1 MNKAEIPDW
10 VIYPQ
15 DKWVQITPA
24 QAGFDAVK
32 FNSIVGDS
40 QAKGGRWEGEVHEE
54 EEWGAVL
61 TRGGYLVWVWGNP
74 AYKYQTASV
83 GKAFS
88 RALVGLAVEA
98 GLIQPDDL

>member
-15 DKWVQITPA
+15 EKWVQITPA

-40 QAKGGRWEGEVHEE
+40 QVKGARWEGEVHEE
-54 EEWGAVL
+54 KEWGAVL

-74 AYKYQTASV
+74 AYKY
-83 GKAFS
+83 
-88 RALVGLAVEA
+88 
-98 GLIQPDDL
+98 